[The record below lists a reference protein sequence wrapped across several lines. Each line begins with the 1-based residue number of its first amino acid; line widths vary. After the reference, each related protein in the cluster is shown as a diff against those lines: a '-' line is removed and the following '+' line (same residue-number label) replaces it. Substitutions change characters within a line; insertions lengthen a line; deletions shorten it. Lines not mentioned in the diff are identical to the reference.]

1 MKKLLNGPILFL
13 FITAFGLVFA
23 TIYFTNSLSDS
34 VGWWVWVVVGIV
46 IILTI
51 WLLIKN
57 LVRRNITN
65 KTKPTSIS
73 IPWLGTVLRWTL
85 GLALIFLV
93 IWFIWDNRFSFIP
106 DRSSAEP
113 QTKTECYTMVKS
125 YYRRDRFEFTSNIKY
140 RSVHLLYGTF
150 EYYVE
155 GGTLEGLD
163 GYRQNIILNKAD
175 VPLVGTQY
183 ANMSL
188 RCRDPKPVILLVN
201 YYTMKREKC
210 K

>member
-1 MKKLLNGPILFL
+1 METILILSGVAVILGFILYVLESPKKKVTQGGPPIS
-13 FITAFGLVFA
+13 
-23 TIYFTNSLSDS
+23 YS
-34 VGWWVWVVVGIV
+34 
-46 IILTI
+46 
-51 WLLIKN
+51 
-57 LVRRNITN
+57 
-65 KTKPTSIS
+65 S
-73 IPWLGTVLRWTL
+73 IPWLGTALSWIL
-85 GLALIFLV
+85 GLALIFLAM
-93 IWFIWDNRFSFIP
+93 WFFWDNRFSFMP
-106 DRSSAEP
+106 DRSSEEP